1 MELGACCNNWQSGN
15 TKLVIHEGD
24 WGLGS
29 DLRKRMGR
37 RHAILSP
44 VVDVVVVVKFLNLK
58 NKFKK

>member
-1 MELGACCNNWQSGN
+1 
-15 TKLVIHEGD
+15 
-24 WGLGS
+24 
-29 DLRKRMGR
+29 MGR